1 MPTSMYTLYKLY
13 KMYAENKCALCTF
26 YSVHAISLLLAF

>member
-1 MPTSMYTLYKLY
+1 MPTSIYTLFKLY
-13 KMYAENKCALCTF
+13 KMCAENKCTLCTF